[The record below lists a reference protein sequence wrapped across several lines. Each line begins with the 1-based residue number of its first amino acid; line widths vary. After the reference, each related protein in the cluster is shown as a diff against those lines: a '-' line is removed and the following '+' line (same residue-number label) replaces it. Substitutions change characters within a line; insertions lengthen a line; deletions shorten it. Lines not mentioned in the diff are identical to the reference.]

1 MTDQPTPAH
10 DEAARDDRQ
19 PAQLRPSGEQMPG
32 EREPSAV
39 PPAAEPAGETGYG
52 QQPEQTYGPPYGS
65 PAQPYAGAYGQPYAG
80 PPYGGQPSGGPAG
93 TFSAYGQPAYY
104 VMPREPKVL
113 SITSLCCG
121 IAVFLGFGFILLP
134 QLAAVILGHLALS
147 REPAGRGM
155 AIAGL
160 VLGYIGIALTALV
173 ILLFAV
179 AVGTFRSTGYAI

>member
-19 PAQLRPSGEQMPG
+19 PAQMPPSGEQ
-32 EREPSAV
+32 
-39 PPAAEPAGETGYG
+39 PA
-52 QQPEQTYGPPYGS
+52 QSYGPP
-65 PAQPYAGAYGQPYAG
+65 AQPHAGAYGQPHAGQPYPGQPYAG
-80 PPYGGQPSGGPAG
+80 EPYAGQPYAGNPSGAPTGPY
-93 TFSAYGQPAYY
+93 SPYGQPAYY
-104 VMPREPKVL
+104 VMPQEPKVL

-121 IAVFLGFGFILLP
+121 IAVFLGFGFIILP
-134 QLAAVILGHLALS
+134 QLAAVVLGHLALR

-179 AVGTFRSTGYAI
+179 AVGTFRSTGYSI

>member
-19 PAQLRPSGEQMPG
+19 PAQLRPSGEQ
-32 EREPSAV
+32 
-39 PPAAEPAGETGYG
+39 PA
-52 QQPEQTYGPPYGS
+52 QSYGPPAGP
-65 PAQPYAGAYGQPYAG
+65 PAQPYPGAYGQPHAGQPYPGQPNAGEPYA
-80 PPYGGQPSGGPAG
+80 GQPSGGPAG